1 MTTPPAREPIA
12 PRLRPAQ
19 VGLRPDLEVHR
30 HVFRGEVSYV
40 LRDPLTL
47 AVHKMSESDY
57 QLCAK
62 LSPDTPL
69 CEVFGQLVADKRL
82 EQEDEESFYQFILS
96 LHGSGFLSLP
106 VPDNESLYRRRQQ
119 KIRARQRQKLMGF
132 LFMQIPVV
140 NPDSFLAR
148 SKHLFRWVFTKWT
161 LAVWTL
167 VVGGALMLL
176 LKNWGDFFTPIGDVF
191 TPERLMGMWFSLVV
205 LKVIHEFGHA
215 YACKIF
221 GGEVPE
227 IGVYLIMGTPC
238 AYCDCTSSW
247 GFTQRLRRL
256 IVVLAGVYV
265 ELFIAALAI
274 YVWAMAPSA
283 SVRLIAFDIV
293 VVAGVATVL
302 ANLNPLMRF
311 DGYYILSDLLEIPNL
326 RTTAQREAIALLK
339 RAFVGVP
346 MHESRFGLAMRA
358 FLVLFG
364 AMTAVYKVTIVMG
377 ISALLATKFL
387 YLGIGLAAFYGS
399 MEIYRTGK
407 NIGNYLIH
415 SEEAKVHRY
424 RAGVL
429 ATLIFAVAPALVL
442 LVPVPRPVKA
452 LGTVG
457 LEREQVYFAPADGF
471 VASVGV
477 RPGEQVSR
485 GGTIAELTNPGLES
499 ALRSAENE
507 LARAE
512 LMSEALMP
520 TDPAGAAV
528 HRREAEAAVA
538 RLVRQ
543 REQLAAMDISAISG
557 AVVLESLSSSDE
569 GRYMKPGDPIARLG
583 AGRWVVRGLVR
594 EAALSHAPI
603 AEGDEIRFRSASA
616 PGETFLARVTRVG
629 QLGSRAIRHET
640 LTATGGGE
648 IPISPVT
655 GEANEPYFEIE
666 AVVEGGQGLTYG
678 LTGNILLG
686 SYSEP
691 IGVTVWRSGLRLLQ
705 KLEQN

>member
-1 MTTPPAREPIA
+1 MTTTPAREPIA

-62 LSPDTPL
+62 LSAETPL
-69 CEVFGQLVADKRL
+69 GEVFEQLVAEERL

-140 NPDSFLAR
+140 NPDGFLSR
-148 SKHLFRWVFTKWT
+148 TKHLFRWVYSKWA

-167 VVGGALMLL
+167 VVGGAMLLL

-346 MHESRFGLAMRA
+346 MHESRFGLPMRA

-364 AMTAVYKVTIVMG
+364 AMTAVYKITIVMG

-399 MEIYRTGK
+399 MEIYRAGR
-407 NIGNYLIH
+407 NVGNYLIH

-429 ATLIFAVAPALVL
+429 ATMIFAAAPAMVL

-457 LEREQVYFAPADGF
+457 LEREQVYYAPAEGF

-477 RPGEQVSR
+477 RPGDQVAR
-485 GGTIAELTNPGLES
+485 GGSIAELTSPGLES
-499 ALRSAENE
+499 ALRSAEHE
-507 LARAE
+507 LARTE
-512 LMSEALMP
+512 LLSEALMP
-520 TDPAGAAV
+520 TDPASAAV
-528 HRREAEAAVA
+528 HRREAEAAAA
-538 RLVRQ
+538 RLARQ
-543 REQLAAMDISAISG
+543 REQLAGMDVSAVAG

-569 GRYMKPGDPIARLG
+569 GRYLMAGDPIARLG

-603 AEGDEIRFRSASA
+603 AEGDEIRFRSPSA
-616 PGETFLARVTRVG
+616 PGETFVARVTRVG

-666 AVVEGGQGLTYG
+666 ALVENGQGLSYG

-691 IGVTVWRSGLRLLQ
+691 VGVTIWRSGLRLLQ